1 MSLGG
6 PNSEIESRQVLPSP
20 LLKFGDTFE
29 DLHDSYTD
37 YITNCESPKGASEH
51 FGPSQVGKARWCFE
65 EGRSAE
71 WSHSPIF
78 APSSTDRLT
87 SQPLPTTCLRP
98 FPAAGPV
105 QTHCTSPP
113 FPASADTTKT
123 DLQENT
129 SAPFQ
134 RNPTCPPSLAHHR
147 ARPRSQWGTIPT
159 PGRDFGHGGW
169 SPTSC
174 KPGVTTAFGPST
186 GATSVTYLL

>member
-37 YITNCESPKGASEH
+37 YITNCESPKGASDH
-51 FGPSQVGKARWCFE
+51 FGPSQVGNARWCFE

-98 FPAAGPV
+98 FPAAVPV

-113 FPASADTTKT
+113 LCECRHS
-123 DLQENT
+123 LQENILSQT
-129 SAPFQ
+129 RIRPCVW
-134 RNPTCPPSLAHHR
+134 PTVGP
-147 ARPRSQWGTIPT
+147 RPRSPSSRKLGFAPAFGPP
-159 PGRDFGHGGW
+159 PGRDLQDSPLRLAPLRLAHRLAHFGRL
-169 SPTSC
+169 
-174 KPGVTTAFGPST
+174 ST
-186 GATSVTYLL
+186 

>member
-1 MSLGG
+1 MSLEG

-51 FGPSQVGKARWCFE
+51 FGPSQVGNARWCFE

-98 FPAAGPV
+98 FPAAVRNGLGAHNKV
-105 QTHCTSPP
+105 LRCSARETGALQRRLTSV
-113 FPASADTTKT
+113 
-123 DLQENT
+123 LY
-129 SAPFQ
+129 
-134 RNPTCPPSLAHHR
+134 L
-147 ARPRSQWGTIPT
+147 
-159 PGRDFGHGGW
+159 
-169 SPTSC
+169 
-174 KPGVTTAFGPST
+174 GPSNFFFPT
-186 GATSVTYLL
+186 HPHRHTLLFGIDSRSTSGSSRPLAFPFL